1 MKELKAVLDA
11 AKEAGEMTCAEK
23 KEIIAYFKGENNA
36 RKLSRQEVLDALTAE
51 IPEWMDADFM
61 GGSDDEGEGSDEEG
75 EGSDEEGEDGEEEDE
90 ADEEDETDD

>member
-1 MKELKAVLDA
+1 MAELKAVLDA

-23 KEIIAYFKGENNA
+23 KVIIAYFKGENNT
-36 RKLSRQEVLDALTAE
+36 RKLSYDEVLAALTAE

-75 EGSDEEGEDGEEEDE
+75 EDGDEEDE